1 MQGTLVSH
9 EDWNDQDRTLERTTR
24 KLELEKTP
32 WSPYGVNAQ
41 ETAPKST
48 PKSISGQEKEHET
61 GKERS
66 F

>member
-1 MQGTLVSH
+1 MIRIELLRGLG
-9 EDWNDQDRTLERTTR
+9 EN

-41 ETAPKST
+41 GTARKST

>member
-1 MQGTLVSH
+1 MRGLG
-9 EDWNDQDRTLERTTR
+9 EN

-41 ETAPKST
+41 GTAHKST

-61 GKERS
+61 GKECS

>member
-1 MQGTLVSH
+1 MKIKMIRVELLRALG
-9 EDWNDQDRTLERTTR
+9 EN

-41 ETAPKST
+41 GTARKST
-48 PKSISGQEKEHET
+48 PKSILGQEKEHET

>member
-1 MQGTLVSH
+1 MKIKMIRIELLRGLG
-9 EDWNDQDRTLERTTR
+9 EN

-41 ETAPKST
+41 GTAHKST